1 MANEDVSN
9 DQLTAIKL
17 SLAKLAKKQERLKRY
32 ENYYLGH
39 HRFNFS
45 SEKFTTQF
53 GDRLKSFRDNL
64 CKTAVRAPSDRM
76 EILGFSGEK
85 DSDLYKASWEI
96 WKRSKMP
103 RISRR
108 IHRDAFKTGDA
119 FLLVWAG
126 EDGAARMVRQE
137 PKQCAVFYDPETE
150 TVTRGVKTWQGE
162 DKYIYLTLYYPDRI
176 ERYRSRNKQ
185 SEGNALEQPK
195 AFIRRPME
203 NKEDWSIENP
213 FGVCPMFHFGLETS
227 ILDDVIPLNDALN
240 KELSDLLVASE
251 SNSLRQRWTSGI
263 SYEIDQETGKK
274 IIPFDRAGQ
283 WFTTQ
288 EVGGKFGDFADA
300 TLKDWLEVC
309 DNFRNEIANVAGI
322 PQYYFR
328 LGTGDFPSGEALT
341 KAESRFSSLIKDAQL
356 DLGETWS
363 NATALAMNID
373 GIKVDASA
381 LETQWSPAA
390 PMTDNEKVD
399 LAIKKKTVGVSDEQ
413 NLSEIGYG
421 DADIKRMQNENKAK
435 AAASAETFKGV
446 FDAGGSIA
454 S

>member
-1 MANEDVSN
+1 MPDVTN
-9 DQLTAIKL
+9 DQYNAIKL
-17 SLAKLAKKQERLKRY
+17 SLAKLSAKQERTTRN
-32 ENYYLGH
+32 EAYYLGH

-64 CKTAVRAPSDRM
+64 CKTCVRAPADRM
-76 EILGFSGEK
+76 EVLGFSSEK
-85 DSDLYKASWEI
+85 NSAVYKQSWET
-96 WKRSKMP
+96 WKHSEMP
-103 RISRR
+103 KISRR
-108 IHRDAFKTGDA
+108 IHKDAFKQGDA

-126 EDGAARMVRQE
+126 EDGSARMVRQD
-137 PKQCAVFYDPETE
+137 PKQCTVFYDAETNK
-150 TVTRGVKTWQGE
+150 VIRGVKQWQGE
-162 DKYIYLTLYYPDRI
+162 DKFVYLTLYYADRI
-176 ERYRSRNKQ
+176 EKYISKNKQ
-185 SEGNALEQPK
+185 SEGNMLEKPQ
-195 AFIRRPME
+195 AFEPRIIEGEP
-203 NKEDWSIENP
+203 WPLENP
-213 FGVCPMFHFGLETS
+213 YGVNPMFHFGLETS

-263 SYEIDQETGKK
+263 SYERDIETGKE
-274 IIPFDRAGQ
+274 IIPFERASQ

-288 EVGGKFGDFADA
+288 DPAGKFGEFQDASLQDFLA
-300 TLKDWLEVC
+300 VC

-363 NATALAMNID
+363 NAVALAMTID
-373 GIKVDASA
+373 GIKVNPDS

-390 PMTDNEKVD
+390 PMSDNEKVD
-399 LAIKKKTVGVSDEQ
+399 LAIKKKQIGVSDRQ
-413 NLSEIGYG
+413 NLAEIGYG
-421 DADIKRMQNENKAK
+421 DADITRMETENQEK
-435 AAASAETFKGV
+435 AAASAQTFKGV
-446 FDAGGSIA
+446 FDAGDALA